1 MSAAGDG
8 ALAPSR
14 SPDMCHT
21 APVKSR
27 KRSWGTLGMLS
38 SKRASLSSLGTP
50 ELQIKQRLKRQ
61 QSILSGWLASAE
73 KPSSQQVFTL
83 PPCTVS
89 TYKVSSK

>member
-8 ALAPSR
+8 ALAPSS

-27 KRSWGTLGMLS
+27 KRSWATSGMLS
-38 SKRASLSSLGTP
+38 SKRASLSSLGTA

-61 QSILSGWLASAE
+61 QSFLSGWLASAE
-73 KPSSQQVFTL
+73 KPSLKQVITL
-83 PPCTVS
+83 LPHTVS
-89 TYKVSSK
+89 THYMSSK